1 MIWVIYVITKRLRND
16 YVISKLLFYHDVIWW
31 RHMVTHIVWIIQY
44 ESFHR
49 EEIFVVVDFV
59 WKINLTSW
67 LDSWTAVENR
77 LVGKCML
84 GSLEKYIRSGH
95 IWPLGGD
102 KTIFFIIHMEIQYIW
117 SHRFLNATSVQIS
130 KVTPDFFYRIGFSGS
145 QSIF

>member
-16 YVISKLLFYHDVIWW
+16 YVISKLLSYHDVID
-31 RHMVTHIVWIIQY
+31 MVTHIVWIIQY

-95 IWPLGGD
+95 IWPLGGG

-130 KVTPDFFYRIGFSGS
+130 KVTPDFFTESDSAGPKVYFK
-145 QSIF
+145 